1 MAGTLSAPTPFSPGL
16 VLHALAKNW
25 WLVLLRG
32 LCAIA
37 FGILTFIWP
46 GVSLF
51 SLVLLYGAFALAD
64 GVVALMTAVS
74 GNTPAPRWWLAIV
87 GLAGLAAGAVTFL
100 WSGVTAVV
108 LQVFIACWAIVVGV
122 VEIVGAIQLRKEI
135 ENEWMLIAAGVV
147 SVLFGILLLVW
158 PGVGLLTLLY
168 TIGSYAII
176 SGVLLIALALRLRSH
191 AHRATA

>member
-64 GVVALMTAVS
+64 GVVALMAAVS

-100 WSGVTAVV
+100 WPGVTVVV

-147 SVLFGILLLVW
+147 SVLFGILLLAW

-168 TIGSYAII
+168 AIGSYAII

>member
-1 MAGTLSAPTPFSPGL
+1 MAGTLSAPTVFSPGL

-32 LCAIA
+32 VCAIA

-64 GVVALMTAVS
+64 GVVALMAAIS
-74 GNTPAPRWWLAIV
+74 GNTPAPRWWLAVV

-100 WSGVTAVV
+100 WPGVTAVV
-108 LQVFIACWAIVVGV
+108 LQVLIACWAIVVGV
-122 VEIVGAIQLRKEI
+122 LEIVGAIRLRKEI

-147 SVLFGILLLVW
+147 SVLFGILLLAW

-168 TIGSYAII
+168 AIGSYAII
-176 SGVLLIALALRLRSH
+176 SGVFLSLLALRLRSH
-191 AHRATA
+191 AHRSTA